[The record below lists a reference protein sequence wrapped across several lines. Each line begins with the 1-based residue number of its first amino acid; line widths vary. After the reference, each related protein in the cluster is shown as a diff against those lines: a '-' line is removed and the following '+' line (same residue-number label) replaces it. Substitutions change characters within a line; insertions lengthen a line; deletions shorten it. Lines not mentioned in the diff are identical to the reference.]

1 MKSQYLVVKFVAKTS
16 ILAGETPLLPVAR
29 MIRRMIHSK
38 KSLGVDKA
46 RTTDYG
52 PHSLWKRTIVVWE
65 REREREYRSVIE
77 LAIRIIWPE
86 EIFRNHNAPPPKNII
101 ATSMWLKWSFCW
113 SPLLVGWLVDS
124 IHSTGRKLAASSILS
139 QQSTPTLFAISEASP

>member
-52 PHSLWKRTIVVWE
+52 PHSLWKRTIYE
-65 REREREYRSVIE
+65 SEREREYRSVIE
-77 LAIRIIWPE
+77 LAIRII
-86 EIFRNHNAPPPKNII
+86 
-101 ATSMWLKWSFCW
+101 
-113 SPLLVGWLVDS
+113 
-124 IHSTGRKLAASSILS
+124 
-139 QQSTPTLFAISEASP
+139 